1 MKKTNKER
9 FGCLAV
15 ILLLILSVPWAAYAG
30 EKPVKNV
37 IFLMTDGTSA
47 AHIALARWYKGGPLA
62 LDGILTGAVRTYSAE
77 SVITDSAPA
86 ATAFATGFKSN
97 SKFVGVLPATTS
109 VPGVAVVADSMK
121 YRPLATVLEG
131 ARLAGKAV
139 GLVATANIQHASPAA
154 FSAHTPDRNDY
165 NLIAK
170 QQVYNSIDVV
180 LGGGRQYLLPVEAGG
195 RRTDG
200 QDLTAVLRDR
210 GYAVVATG
218 PEMQEVKEGKLW
230 GLFAADDMQY
240 DMDRQLIAPHEPSL
254 ADMTRKAIEIL
265 SQQDKGF
272 FLFVEASKV
281 DWASHANEPMGV
293 VSDLLAYDEA
303 VGAALEFA
311 RRDGQTLIIACAD
324 HGNGGMT
331 IGSKEVYSFYEKVPY
346 ERLMEPLKKARLTG
360 AGVASLLMGDRSEE
374 AVRQIMETYYGLS
387 DLTVAEVTAIQE
399 TRKASALMTVIGHM
413 LSARSAIGWV
423 YAGHSGEDVFLYSY
437 GPAKL
442 TGLVE
447 NTYIATASARVLG
460 VDLAALHRDLYVPA
474 SEAFAPLGATLA
486 LTDEPGRRVL
496 IVTKGSMTLELLLDT
511 DLLLTNGGIHRLPG
525 VTVYIPQNQTVYVA
539 RAAVDMA
546 KAAGF

>member
-1 MKKTNKER
+1 MKRKNKER
-9 FGCLAV
+9 FVCLAV

-30 EKPVKNV
+30 AKPVKNV

-47 AHIALARWYKGGPLA
+47 AHIALARWYKGAPLA

-97 SKFVGVLPATTS
+97 SKFVGVLPAKIS
-109 VPGVAVVADSMK
+109 VPGVALQSDSMK
-121 YRPLATVLEG
+121 YRPVATVLEG

-139 GLVATANIQHASPAA
+139 GLVATSNIQHASPAS

-180 LGGGRQYLLPVEAGG
+180 LGGGRQYLLPSEAGG

-210 GYAVVATG
+210 GYAVVTTG
-218 PEMQEVKEGKLW
+218 AEMEAVKKGKLW

-254 ADMTRKAIEIL
+254 VDMTRKAIEIL
-265 SQQDKGF
+265 SQRDKGF

-311 RRDGQTLIIACAD
+311 RRDGRTIIIACAD
-324 HGNGGMT
+324 HGNGGMA

-346 ERLMEPLKKARLTG
+346 GRLVDPLKKARLTG
-360 AGVASLLMGDRSEE
+360 AGVASLLIEDRSEE
-374 AVRQIMETYYGLS
+374 AVRQIVETYYGMS
-387 DLTVAEVTAIQE
+387 DLTDAEVAAIQKAP
-399 TRKASALMTVIGHM
+399 KASALMTVIGHM

-423 YAGHSGEDVFLYSY
+423 YTGHSGEDVFLYSF

-447 NTYIATASARVLG
+447 NTHIAAASAQILG

-474 SEAFAPLGATLA
+474 PEVFAPLGAILA
-486 LTDEPGRRVL
+486 VTGEPGRRVL
-496 IVTKGSMTLELLLDT
+496 TVTKGNRTLELPIDT
-511 DLLLTNGGIHRLPG
+511 DLVLTNGAVHRLPG

-539 RAAVDMA
+539 RAAVDLA